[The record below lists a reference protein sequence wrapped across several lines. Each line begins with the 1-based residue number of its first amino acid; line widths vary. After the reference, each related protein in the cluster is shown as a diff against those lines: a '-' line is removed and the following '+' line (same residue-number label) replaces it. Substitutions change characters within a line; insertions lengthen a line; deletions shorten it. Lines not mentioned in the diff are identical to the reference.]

1 VAGAVGAETYEK
13 DGGTLT
19 KIEVPKKVAK
29 E

>member
-13 DGGTLT
+13 KGGTLT
-19 KIEVPKKVAK
+19 KIEPPKKVAK